1 MSGRRN
7 GRATEL
13 GSALGL
19 AWLRREAGE
28 GGERKDHQRSG
39 HKDDCASQRSH
50 LFTTNSL
57 LGGGAA
63 AALEW
68 PRVEEEKT
76 D

>member
-1 MSGRRN
+1 MGEQ
-7 GRATEL
+7 ATEL
-13 GSALGL
+13 GSASGL

-57 LGGGAA
+57 LGGSGGGGAGMA
-63 AALEW
+63 AGGRREDGL
-68 PRVEEEKT
+68 K
-76 D
+76 